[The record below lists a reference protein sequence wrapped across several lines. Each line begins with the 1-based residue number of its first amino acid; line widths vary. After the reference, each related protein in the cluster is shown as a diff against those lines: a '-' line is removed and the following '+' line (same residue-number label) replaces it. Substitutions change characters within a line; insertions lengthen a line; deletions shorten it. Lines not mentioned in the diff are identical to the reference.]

1 MVHLVPWKESKAP
14 LHHRGHLVHL
24 VHLNLR
30 AHHQDRQ
37 ALLQDHLKGPQA
49 MAHLGLQRALQ
60 QDLQQAL
67 HRDRPPARQKGH
79 LKDPHPILLLLRR
92 NQLKSQNLLLKTFQR
107 HLQNLY
113 KKNQNPFQM
122 NR

>member
-24 VHLNLR
+24 AHLIHLDLR

-37 ALLQDHLKGPQA
+37 ALLQDHLKDPQA

-60 QDLQQAL
+60 QDL
-67 HRDRPPARQKGH
+67 HRDRLLARQKGH
-79 LKDPHPILLLLRR
+79 LKDLHPILLLLRR

>member
-1 MVHLVPWKESKAP
+1 MGHLVPWKESKAP

-24 VHLNLR
+24 AHLIHLDLR
-30 AHHQDRQ
+30 AHHLDRQ
-37 ALLQDHLKGPQA
+37 ALLQAHLKCFQA
-49 MAHLGLQRALQ
+49 MAHLGLQRALR
-60 QDLQQAL
+60 QDL
-67 HRDRPPARQKGH
+67 HRDRLLARRKGH
-79 LKDPHPILLLLRR
+79 LKDLHPILLLLRR

-113 KKNQNPFQM
+113 KKNQNPFKM